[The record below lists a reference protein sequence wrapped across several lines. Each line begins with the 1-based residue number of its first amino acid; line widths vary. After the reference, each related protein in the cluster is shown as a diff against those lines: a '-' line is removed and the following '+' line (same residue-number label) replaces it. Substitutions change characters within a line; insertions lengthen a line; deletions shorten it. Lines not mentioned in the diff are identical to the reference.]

1 MRSSVRWTV
10 VVVVLAVAGIVA
22 LWPREGDTL
31 PPTASDDATDPAVA
45 TTLNALD
52 VVPVTPHDGG
62 ERGDLAAVVGEGPAL
77 VNLWA
82 TWCGP
87 CVDELPVL
95 DEYAAGQDAVPVFG
109 VQVQSDR
116 DAGRRMLDELGVG
129 FPTVHEDGDQL
140 RRLVR
145 APVMPTSFVVDAAGD
160 IHRVEPPRAFA
171 SVDEVEQAVRS
182 YLGGGR

>member
-1 MRSSVRWTV
+1 MKSSVRWTV
-10 VVVVLAVAGIVA
+10 VVLVLAVAGIVA

-31 PPTASDDATDPAVA
+31 PPAGSDSATESAA
-45 TTLNALD
+45 TTLDALD
-52 VVPVTPHDGG
+52 VVPVTSHDGG

-95 DEYAAGQDAVPVFG
+95 DEYAAGEDAVPVFG

-129 FPTVHEDGDQL
+129 FPSVHEDGDQL

-145 APVMPTSFVVDAAGD
+145 APVMPASFVVDDAGA
-160 IHRVEPPRAFA
+160 IHRVEPPRAFT
-171 SVDEVEQAVRS
+171 SVDEVDQAVRS